1 MTSIVLDGA
10 AIQNRADALDAFAP
24 YFPDYYGRN
33 LDALWDC
40 LTDFS
45 EPAEIRVVNLETLQE
60 TLGPFWPRLQQVLK
74 RAAAENPSVSVVME
88 QGI

>member
-10 AIQNRADALDAFAP
+10 AIQNRADALDVFAP

-33 LDALWDC
+33 LDALCDC

-45 EPAEIRVVNLETLQE
+45 EPAEIRVVNPETLQE

-74 RAAAENPSVSVVME
+74 QAAAENPSVSVVME